1 MASSDFFQFFEG
13 ASFELVGDHAKGHH
27 SDFVPPTMRRQ
38 RNSYLSPVNSKQKL
52 QLSRWDS
59 SSCPSSPVKP
69 MKRSALPVDKAP
81 VLKRL
86 INPPPMD
93 TLHDVLRKPVR
104 RLSFE
109 YKLDSI
115 CGVNSMK
122 GMTTADL
129 LSSVLNNLVLLD
141 EDSSVDSSG
150 DSLFDEE
157 PMFACP
163 VL

>member
-13 ASFELVGDHAKGHH
+13 ASFGSSFELVGDHAKGHQ

-38 RNSYLSPVNSKQKL
+38 RSSYLSPVSSKHKL

-59 SSCPSSPVKP
+59 SSCPNSPVKP
-69 MKRSALPVDKAP
+69 MKRSALQVDKAP
-81 VLKRL
+81 VFKCL
-86 INPPPMD
+86 INPPPKD
-93 TLHDVLRKPVR
+93 TLRDVLKKPVR

-115 CGVNSMK
+115 CGVNSMM
-122 GMTTADL
+122 GMTTADV
-129 LSSVLNNLVLLD
+129 LSSVLNNL
-141 EDSSVDSSG
+141 EQ
-150 DSLFDEE
+150 E
-157 PMFACP
+157 PLFACP